1 MEQENTPTNTP
12 QEKTSR
18 TSFITKFA
26 EGGIAFL
33 LVVTVA
39 FGAGFVIGGKQSTT
53 NAEVIYSFWG
63 DLNEV
68 QPEGVDFGPFFKAWN
83 LLKDKYVPST
93 ASSTQAISDEDLM
106 WGAIQGL
113 TASYGDPYTAFLPP
127 VENKLFEEDIQGSF
141 GGVGMEIG
149 IREEVLTVI
158 SPLKDSPAEKAG
170 LRPGDKIIAINGVTT
185 QGITIEKGVLSIRGE
200 VGTTVV
206 LTIIRD
212 GGSPQEI
219 SVIRD
224 TISIPTLKTQMRSDG
239 IFEVSL
245 YSFGATSPEM
255 FRNAMRTFSESG
267 SNKLLLDLRGNP
279 GGYLEAAVDMA
290 SWFLPVGEV
299 VVQEHFGDGSVPRMY
314 RSKGYDVFGDDL
326 QMVILVDQGSASAS
340 EILAGALKEHG
351 IATLIGEKTFGK
363 GSVQELISVTNSTS
377 IKITVARWLTPL
389 GHSISE
395 SGLTPDYVETIT
407 PESLKEGR
415 DLQKERAVKFLLQ
428 GF

>member
-219 SVIRD
+219 SVIRG
-224 TISIPTLKTQMRSDG
+224 TISIPTLKTQMRNDG

>member
-1 MEQENTPTNTP
+1 MPVEKSS
-12 QEKTSR
+12 KTSL
-18 TSFITKFA
+18 ITKFA

-33 LVVTVA
+33 LVVSIA
-39 FGAGFVIGGKQSTT
+39 FGSGFVLGGRKSTT

-63 DLNEV
+63 DLHEV

-83 LLKDKYVPST
+83 LLKDKYVPTT
-93 ASSTQAISDEDLM
+93 ATSSVAISDEELM

-149 IREEVLTVI
+149 IRDEVLTVI
-158 SPLKDSPAEKAG
+158 SPLKDSPAERAG
-170 LRPGDKIIAINGVTT
+170 LRPGDKIIAIDGVST

-200 VGTTVV
+200 VGTAVV

-212 GGSPQEI
+212 GGAPQEI
-219 SVIRD
+219 SVTRD
-224 TISIPTLKTQMRSDG
+224 TISIPTLRTQMRSDG

-245 YSFGATSPEM
+245 YSFGATSPEL
-255 FRNAMRTFSESG
+255 FRNAMRTFAESG
-267 SNKLLLDLRGNP
+267 SDKLLLDLRGNP

-290 SWFLPVGEV
+290 SWFLPVGEI

-326 QMVILVDQGSASAS
+326 KMVILVDQGSASAS
-340 EILAGALKEHG
+340 EILAGALKEYG

-363 GSVQELISVTNSTS
+363 GSVQELISVTDSTS

-395 SGLTPDYVETIT
+395 SGLLPDYIEKIT

-415 DLQKERAVKFLLQ
+415 DLQKERAVKYLLQ